1 MPTQL
6 TKPAAANIRWQ
17 SHPYGISAQA
27 ICPTAESA
35 QPSFRMNDERTAT
48 NVPHSTPVEKGLKP
62 QVSASD
68 PAQDSWFFTALRE
81 RGLDLHEAQC
91 EAVRHQHGPLLCLAG
106 AGSGKTSVLTARAA
120 YMIAVHE
127 VPPEALWLVTFTN
140 KAAAEM
146 RSRLAR
152 LPGLTPAI
160 AKRVQARTFH
170 SFALTL
176 LKAYA
181 PPFTLLAEERARHG
195 WMSRVLRE
203 LGLRDA
209 VEAETVL
216 AALSALKSRGESPAD
231 WRPADEGERNL
242 QRAMIRYEEQKQARD
257 VKDFDDL
264 IVDIVKLLESDAE
277 LTDKLRRRFRYV
289 MADEFQDTTPMQL
302 RLLRHIA
309 DGSRNLAVFG
319 DDDQTIYTFNGANHE
334 HITQF
339 HRLYPDVKQITLDY
353 NFRST
358 PAIVGLGNGIIR
370 CNKER
375 LAKTMRA
382 AVKKSTE
389 ASAPTPEAKPQYNRP
404 TTTDEEAE
412 AAIARIRKLT
422 ASGQYKLS
430 DIAVLYRSAHA
441 SRAIVEYMTIQNVP
455 FRQFGAEPLFYEH
468 SSVKTLIDHL
478 RLALQPRDL
487 DALPS
492 AVAALYVPKEAGMT
506 YIRQADRTS
515 AKKYPLVH
523 LATCPGLAPFQQ
535 EAIKPRIRYLKKVA
549 QMKPNHA
556 VRDIRREFY
565 DKWMAAMAGERATAY
580 QEGTVDML
588 EELETSAQRF
598 ATIEQFLKHIDDLA
612 AKYAAAAASTNAE
625 DQSRSRQTQ
634 ARQAIHAEQQDNEPD
649 AVTLMTIHRAKGLE
663 FPCVFIIGASEGVLP
678 HRTALRQ
685 NPPAEREAAHRS
697 KDRDEI
703 NTALVEEERRLMYVA
718 VSRAKEQLH
727 ISSPAQIH
735 GKQADVSRFITEAWS
750 GVRSTK

>member
-27 ICPTAESA
+27 TCPTAESA
-35 QPSFRMNDERTAT
+35 QPTFYMNDERTAT

-62 QVSASD
+62 QVSTSD
-68 PAQDSWFFTALRE
+68 PLPDSWFFAALRE

-91 EAVRHQHGPLLCLAG
+91 AAVRHQHGPLLCLAG

-181 PPFTLLAEERARHG
+181 PPFTLLTEERARHG

-203 LGLRDA
+203 IGLRDA

-216 AALSALKSRGESPAD
+216 AALSALKSRGESPSD

-309 DGSRNLAVFG
+309 NGSSNLAVFG

-339 HRLYPDVKQITLDY
+339 HRQYPDVTQITLDY

-358 PAIVGLGNGIIR
+358 SPIVGLGNAIIR

-375 LAKTMRA
+375 LVKTMRA
-382 AVKKSTE
+382 AKKSTE
-389 ASAPTPEAKPQYNRP
+389 ASIPAQEAKPQYNRP

-412 AAIARIRKLT
+412 TAIARIRKLT

-430 DIAVLYRSAHA
+430 DIAILYRSAHA

-468 SSVKTLIDHL
+468 LSVKTLIDHM
-478 RLALQPRDL
+478 RLALHPRDP
-487 DALPS
+487 DALAS

-506 YIRQADRTS
+506 YIRQAEKTA

-565 DKWMAAMAGERATAY
+565 DKWLTAMAGERATAY

-612 AKYAAAAASTNAE
+612 AKYAAASTNKE
-625 DQSRSRQTQ
+625 EQSRSRQAQSRQTMQ
-634 ARQAIHAEQQDNEPD
+634 ADQQETEPD

-663 FPCVFIIGASEGVLP
+663 FPCVFVIGASEGVLP

-685 NPPAEREAAHRS
+685 NPPAEREAAYRSKS
-697 KDRDEI
+697 KDREEV
-703 NTALVEEERRLMYVA
+703 NMALVEEERRLMYVA
-718 VSRAKEQLH
+718 VSRAKEQLY

-750 GVRSTK
+750 NPQLTK